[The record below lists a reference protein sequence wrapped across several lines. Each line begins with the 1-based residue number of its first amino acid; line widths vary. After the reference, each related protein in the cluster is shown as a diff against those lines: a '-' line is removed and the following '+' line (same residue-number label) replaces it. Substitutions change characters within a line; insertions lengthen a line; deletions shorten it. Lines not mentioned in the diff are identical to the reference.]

1 MSFVKLD
8 CGILDSTLWT
18 DRFAREL
25 FITALLMARPHR
37 LEKEV
42 AQIEVRSLKETGF
55 VVPVGWYGFVAAAGT
70 GIVHRARMDL
80 EAGLEALE
88 RLGAPD
94 SESRTPHFD
103 GRRMVRIDGG
113 YMVLNYQQYRDKDHT
128 AAARSKRYRAN
139 RVKKRG
145 PKASAEG
152 AASKAYNSGDVDLG
166 DQIVTESLPEK
177 CQ

>member
-8 CGILDSTLWT
+8 YGILDSTLWT
-18 DRFAREL
+18 DREAREL

-37 LEKEV
+37 LEKEEI
-42 AQIEVRSLKETGF
+42 QIEVRSLKETGF
-55 VVPVGWYGFVAAAGT
+55 IVPVGWYGFVAAAGT

-80 EAGLEALE
+80 ETGLAALE

-94 SESRTPHFD
+94 SESRTPNFE
-103 GRRMVRIDGG
+103 GRRMVRVDGG
-113 YMVLNYQQYRDKDHT
+113 YIVLNYQQYRDKDHT

-139 RVKKRG
+139 RAKKR
-145 PKASAEG
+145 PAMVSAEG
-152 AASKAYNSGDVDLG
+152 AAAKAYDNGDMDLG
-166 DQIVTESLPEK
+166 DRLVTESLPEK